1 MPTARLVCLRIHQ
14 RDAALDARE
23 RLAAAALAARGPD
36 LVAVLTC
43 HRVEC
48 YGAAPAGAD
57 PPSWIAERLGA
68 DAEGV
73 VSECDEAA
81 ARHLMR
87 AACGLDSAIRGEGQV
102 LLQVRRT
109 YDDARASFTLDPLLA
124 ELFQQ
129 ALHVA
134 RDLRA
139 TTPLGDVRRSVG
151 LLAVDAAVALL
162 PDAASA
168 TALVI
173 GAGEVGKLASRALA
187 ARVGRV
193 IIANRDAERARQAA
207 QFSGAR
213 VIPLT
218 ELESALDEA
227 DVVISAADTR
237 GEVLTSDRLARRAA
251 SRRLVVIDVAVPRSV
266 GEPDRSLRGLV
277 YRSVDD
283 LTETGA
289 ALPEDLARAA
299 EERCAAEAAGFMRAR
314 ASRSS
319 AATIEALR
327 AHGQRLQASHLE
339 RALAKLGHLSQR
351 DRRVVESLASGLTN
365 ALLHE
370 PTVALKEAPE
380 RAATARALF
389 GIRR

>member
-151 LLAVDAAVALL
+151 SLAVDAAVALL

>member
-1 MPTARLVCLRIHQ
+1 VPTARLVCLRIHQ

-151 LLAVDAAVALL
+151 SLAVDAAVALL

>member
-48 YGAAPAGAD
+48 YGAAPAGDD
-57 PPSWIAERLGA
+57 PLSWIAERLGA

-73 VSECDEAA
+73 VADCDEPA

-102 LLQVRRT
+102 LLQVRRA

-129 ALHVA
+129 TLHVA

-151 LLAVDAAVALL
+151 SLAVDAAVALL

-193 IIANRDAERARQAA
+193 IIANRDAERAREAA

-227 DVVISAADTR
+227 DAVISAADTR